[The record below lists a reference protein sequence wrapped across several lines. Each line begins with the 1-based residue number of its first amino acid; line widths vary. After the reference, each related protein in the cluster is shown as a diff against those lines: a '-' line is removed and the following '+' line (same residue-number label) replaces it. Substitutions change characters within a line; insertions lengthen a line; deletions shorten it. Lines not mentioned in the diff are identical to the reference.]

1 MKQITFAEM
10 VTKTVNMINEPKTL
24 SEDEQDER
32 DEREIESWES
42 EYEANKSE

>member
-10 VTKTVNMINEPKTL
+10 VTKTVNMINEPQTL

-32 DEREIESWES
+32 DEQEIESWES